1 MVYIIKADGSKQI
14 FERWKVVRTCLR
26 FGLKEEEANKVADKV
41 ESKIYEGITTKEI
54 LKLIFRFVKEFKPEI
69 RHQID
74 LRESISLLR
83 SKPDFEFFVDRL
95 LKEEGYEVE
104 RNVVLRGK
112 CVEHEIDCIAR
123 KGNEVI
129 YVEVKH
135 HVNPHTFTG
144 LDVFLKSYA
153 AFLDLN
159 EGYRFGINK
168 TKFDKILIV
177 CSTKISE
184 HALEY
189 ANCMKISYIAWKVPK
204 ERSLERIIS
213 ERKLYPITL
222 IKNLGAREQSRL
234 IANGFILL
242 KDLIKFPTRV
252 ISKKTGIDK
261 KRVEELKDISK
272 KLLKS

>member
-1 MVYIIKADGSKQI
+1 MVYITKADGSKQI

-83 SKPDFEFFVDRL
+83 SKPDFEFFVARM
-95 LKEEGYEVE
+95 LKEEGYKVE
-104 RNVVLRGK
+104 KNVVLRGK
-112 CVEHEIDCIAR
+112 CVEHEIDCIGR
-123 KGNEVI
+123 KGGETV

-135 HVNPHTFTG
+135 HVNPHIFTG
-144 LDVFLKSYA
+144 VDVFLKAYA

-159 EGYRFGINK
+159 EGCKLKKNNV
-168 TKFDKILIV
+168 KFDKILIV
-177 CSTKISE
+177 CSTKISD

-189 ANCMKISYIAWKVPK
+189 ADCMKISYIAWKVPR

-222 IKNLGAREQSRL
+222 IKNLRVREQSRL
-234 IANGFILL
+234 VDNGFILL
-242 KDLIKFPTRV
+242 KDLIKFPAKV
-252 ISKKTGIDK
+252 IRRKTGIDK
-261 KRVEELKDISK
+261 KRVEELKDIAK
-272 KLLKS
+272 KLLQS